1 MDDDESYL
9 CHKCGNIIPLSEQ
22 SSHDKECKSNIS
34 INDISL
40 ISDNTNINNNNIFD
54 NSLDIY
60 TCTKCGQIMQ
70 LKDKSDHLLC
80 HQLEIQNKENE
91 TIIDNNS
98 NKSNDSNSDSDSSDE
113 ESEEEEDEDDNA
125 NVVNNIHINIIN
137 NNSNGTTFQQ
147 SYHYVQGNH
156 NHNRNNNN
164 NINNNINNIN
174 FNNNNINNEEN
185 DENENNED
193 EEDMDEEGLEEFDE
207 EEDNINNAV
216 DTATVNTFPVTK
228 IKDTSKLK
236 GDKKKC
242 CICLEKYKKNEEI
255 MTLPCIH
262 IFHSFCIKKWFET
275 QNICPICKIKIC

>member
-9 CHKCGNIIPLSEQ
+9 CQKCGNIIPLSEQ

-34 INDISL
+34 INNISL
-40 ISDNTNINNNNIFD
+40 ISDNTNINNHYIFD
-54 NSLDIY
+54 NSLDTY
-60 TCTKCGQIMQ
+60 TCTKCGQIMK

-80 HQLEIQNKENE
+80 HQLEMQNKENE

-113 ESEEEEDEDDNA
+113 ESDEEEEDEDDNA
-125 NVVNNIHINIIN
+125 NVNVVNNIHINIVN
-137 NNSNGTTFQQ
+137 NSSNGTTFQQ

-156 NHNRNNNN
+156 NR
-164 NINNNINNIN
+164 
-174 FNNNNINNEEN
+174 NNNNINNEEN
-185 DENENNED
+185 DENDIDED
-193 EEDMDEEGLEEFDE
+193 EEDIGEEGLEEFDE
-207 EEDNINNAV
+207 EEENINNAV

-242 CICLEKYKKNEEI
+242 CICLEKYKKKEEI

-275 QNICPICKIKIC
+275 QNICPICKIKIG